1 MLMPAGWPCQW
12 TAARLELSVSRCG
25 RSFITSQFPREVL
38 RQMCEKNVQ
47 NDMFNVASR
56 LQDEKSFTEEVP
68 RQDVFKGLQNFE
80 SIGPNQKCQTCVAY
94 LLLRCTFGDKFR
106 FMASPSDM
114 KTSQGFT
121 LIELL
126 VVIAIIGILAAL
138 LMPALSKAKQRAQ
151 GLLCLNGGKQIMIA
165 MVTYGNDNNDF
176 FPPNP
181 DDGNSLPGDNWCSGN
196 ASIGGPDEFNPD
208 VLKDPTR
215 SLLISYLA
223 GNTSMFHCPG
233 DKRTGLYQ
241 GTNPTLA
248 GQTIPAARTFSMNQ
262 AVGTID
268 PGFDVG
274 GSINSHSGAPTM
286 AVNGPWLNNRK
297 DHHRNSPWLTFGKFS
312 NLSRPGPAMTWV
324 LLDEDPA
331 HINDA
336 AFAFGMESPEWIDV
350 PGTYHNSGCGFAF
363 ADGHS
368 EAHKWRKA
376 GQKQKWVSLNA
387 DPADLQDWQWM
398 QERTSARA
406 DGQ

>member
-1 MLMPAGWPCQW
+1 M
-12 TAARLELSVSRCG
+12 RISR
-25 RSFITSQFPREVL
+25 
-38 RQMCEKNVQ
+38 
-47 NDMFNVASR
+47 
-56 LQDEKSFTEEVP
+56 
-68 RQDVFKGLQNFE
+68 
-80 SIGPNQKCQTCVAY
+80 
-94 LLLRCTFGDKFR
+94 
-106 FMASPSDM
+106 
-114 KTSQGFT
+114 GFT

-151 GLLCLNGGKQIMIA
+151 GVLCLNGGKQIMIA
-165 MVTYGNDNNDF
+165 MVTYGNDYNDF

-181 DDGNSLPGDNWCSGN
+181 DDGNTLPGYNWCSGN
-196 ASIGGPDEFNPD
+196 AAIGGPDEFNPD

-223 GNTSMFHCPG
+223 GNTSVFHCPG
-233 DKRTGLYQ
+233 DRRTGLYQ
-241 GTNPTLA
+241 GTNAMLA

-268 PGFDVG
+268 PGFDAG
-274 GSINSHSGAPTM
+274 RSINSHSGVPALS
-286 AVNGPWLNNRK
+286 VNGPWLNDRY

-312 NLSRPGPAMTWV
+312 SLSRPGPAMTWV
-324 LLDEDPA
+324 LLDEDIA

-336 AFAFGMESPEWIDV
+336 AFAFGMESPQWIDV

-368 EAHKWRKA
+368 EAHKWQMA
-376 GQKQKWVSLNA
+376 GPKQAWVLSNVNSA
-387 DPADLQDWQWM
+387 DQSDWQWM